1 MTDNRRYLWIL
12 TLLTGSFLFGQD
24 QRIADSLIVLYES
37 ESYPGNRLELLE
49 TIAEEETDPE
59 EALRYSELLIANSTE
74 DSLAPYRYSGYLQKG
89 NALARLGKLD
99 EALEAFFPE
108 SALAFMAF
116 VVPLGEALLD
126 ALDEI
131 GEFEHA

>member
-99 EALEAFFPE
+99 EALEEGLNSGVSERTTEEIFE
-108 SALAFMAF
+108 SAIARAKNAKF
-116 VVPLGEALLD
+116 
-126 ALDEI
+126 
-131 GEFEHA
+131 